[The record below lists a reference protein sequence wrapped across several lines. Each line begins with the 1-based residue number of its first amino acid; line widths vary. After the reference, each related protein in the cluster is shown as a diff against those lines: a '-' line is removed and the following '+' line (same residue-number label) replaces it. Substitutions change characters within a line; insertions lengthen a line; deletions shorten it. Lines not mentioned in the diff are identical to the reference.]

1 MFLSGML
8 RFFLF
13 VSICFVINSNQA
25 FSQKIIH
32 SNNFKDDYL
41 AGILFIKI
49 KVENRNQAQADF
61 YYNSLF
67 NKIIQSYNCLS
78 VKRAFPKIKPPE
90 KSKNERGE
98 KLADLSLIY
107 KLTFPENTDILFVKE
122 LLLKSKTCEYVV
134 PQFVPKLCFVPNDD
148 SIANQYALFKINAF
162 AGWDIHK
169 GDTNMVIGVTDT
181 GIDPFHPDIIGNI
194 KYNYADPI
202 NGIDDD
208 NDGFIDNYRG
218 WDTGADDNDPTADN
232 NFHGQHVSGLSSAT
246 PNNSEG
252 IAGSGYFCKL
262 LPIKIANQ
270 NGSLVGAYDG
280 LIYAAEH
287 GCKVINC
294 SWGGFEFSEL
304 NQDLIRYAAINKDCI
319 VFCGAGNNNDERLF
333 YPASYEYAVSVGA
346 TNEQDF
352 KADFSTYGYLLDLFA
367 PGDLV
372 LSTWANGEYLR
383 TGGTSMAAPVAAGCA
398 GILRSAFPTWS
409 SQQITEQLKVTC
421 DIIDQIPQNLAY
433 AGKMGK
439 GRVNLFRALTET
451 GRPSVIFTDKRLTD
465 NATQLF
471 LPGSLVQLNGLLIN
485 YLSQANNVSVTVSS
499 LTSAFEVITP
509 GFSFTNFGT
518 LDTLPVIGSVILLR
532 VNENATFNEQGI
544 IKVSINADGQIND
557 EYIFAKVNANFIN
570 INTTAIKTS
579 IGNNSQIGLYGDG
592 FLKGNG
598 YQFNNHSDLLYEG
611 GLMIGAET
619 YRVADNL
626 RGEIT
631 GQVDEDFYTDNPLE
645 LKNNNG
651 ALKEWDGQFYS
662 SNEINVVVNQRLI
675 LDTSGEK
682 KNFFILEYKITNYSL
697 ETYFGMFGGI
707 FTDWDLINPGENES
721 GTISSQK
728 IGYVKSGDSLFC
740 AVKVLNEGQALYNV
754 MRNGGATIEGVF
766 IADGISSFE
775 KYLALSTNNQLVAEP
790 IGDIVNVV
798 STGPFNLNP
807 GENKTISFAIM
818 SAKDIN
824 ELGQIG
830 ALAQQ
835 FYNETVVPLSL
846 HFDNNEIGIF
856 PNPANENISISVN
869 NSISSYNLQIVD
881 LTGKVLKSFSGLNR
895 SINLN
900 TSDLNAGLYIAKF
913 QSKEFNKAYTISIQH

>member
-1 MFLSGML
+1 MRIYFILFLSL
-8 RFFLF
+8 FFHFLQK
-13 VSICFVINSNQA
+13 SA
-25 FSQKIIH
+25 AQKIVSS
-32 SNNFKDDYL
+32 SNFSDDYVD
-41 AGILFIKI
+41 AVLFIKL
-49 KVENRNQAQADF
+49 KPELKSATFQNQIS
-61 YYNSLF
+61 NSAF
-67 NKIIQSYNCLS
+67 NKAVAEFNILTIQKAYPS
-78 VKRAFPKIKPPE
+78 VKSPE

-107 KLTFPENTDILFVKE
+107 KLTFPENTDILKVKE
-122 LLLKSKTCEYVV
+122 RLIKSKTCEYVV
-134 PQFVPKLCFVPNDD
+134 PQFIPRLCFVPNDD
-148 SIANQYALFKINAF
+148 SISQQYALFKINAF

-208 NDGFIDNYRG
+208 NDGFTDNYRG
-218 WDTGADDNDPTADN
+218 WDTGSNDNDPTADN

-246 PNNSEG
+246 ANNSEG
-252 IAGSGYFCKL
+252 VAGSGYFCKL

-319 VFCGAGNNNDERLF
+319 IFCGAGNNNDERLF

-367 PGDLV
+367 PGDFV
-372 LSTWANGEYLR
+372 LSTWADGGYLR

-421 DIIDQIPQNLAY
+421 DNIDQIPQNANY

-439 GRVNLFRALTET
+439 GRVNLYRALTET
-451 GRPSVIFTDKRLTD
+451 GRPSVLFNDKRLSD
-465 NATQLF
+465 NGTQLF

-485 YLSQANNVSVTVSS
+485 YLSPASTVSITVSS
-499 LTSAFEVITP
+499 LTPAFEVISP
-509 GFSFTNFGT
+509 GFTFSNLGT
-518 LDTLPVIGSVILLR
+518 LDTLPVIGSIILLR
-532 VNENATFNEQGI
+532 VNENAAFNEQGI
-544 IKVSINADGQIND
+544 IKISINADGLINE
-557 EYIFAKVNANFIN
+557 EYIYAKVNANFIN
-570 INTTAIKTS
+570 LNTTAIKTS
-579 IGNNSQIGLYGDG
+579 IGNNSLLALTGDG

-598 YQFNNHSDLLYEG
+598 YQFNNKSDLLYEG
-611 GLMIGAET
+611 GLIIGAET
-619 YRVADNL
+619 FRVADNI
-626 RGEIT
+626 RGEN
-631 GQVDEDFYTDNPLE
+631 QVDEDFFTESPLK
-645 LKNNNG
+645 LKSNIG
-651 ALKEWDGQFYS
+651 SLTEWEGQFYS
-662 SNEINVVVNQRLI
+662 ANELNVIVKQRLI
-675 LDTSGEK
+675 SDTSGEK
-682 KNFFILEYKITNYSL
+682 KKFFVLEYDVTNYSQ

-707 FTDWDLINPGENES
+707 FTDWDLINPAENES
-721 GTISSQK
+721 AAITSQK

-740 AVKVLNEGQALYNV
+740 GVKVLNDDPALYNV
-754 MRNGGATIEGVF
+754 MKNGGSTIEGVY
-766 IADGISSFE
+766 INDGISSFE
-775 KYLALSTNNQLVAEP
+775 KYLALSTNNQLSIEP

-807 GENKTISFAIM
+807 GEHKIIAFAIF
-818 SAKDIN
+818 STTNFN
-824 ELGQIG
+824 EVAQIG
-830 ALAQQ
+830 ANAQQ
-835 FYNETVVPLSL
+835 FYNEIAVPL
-846 HFDNNEIGIF
+846 NIPKQNIEIGIF
-856 PNPANENISISVN
+856 PNPTNESFTVSGNDSFN
-869 NSISSYNLQIVD
+869 NFNLQLLD
-881 LTGKVLKSFSGLNR
+881 LTGKELRNYAGVKNHIIIQTFELNSGLYF
-895 SINLN
+895 L
-900 TSDLNAGLYIAKF
+900 KV
-913 QSKEFNKAYTISIQH
+913 QSKEINKTYTISIQH

>member
-1 MFLSGML
+1 MKVLITIILSC
-8 RFFLF
+8 FFLL
-13 VSICFVINSNQA
+13 SKDSCA
-25 FSQKIIH
+25 QKIVT
-32 SNNFKDDYL
+32 SKEFKDDYV
-41 AGILFIKI
+41 GGVLFVKL
-49 KVENRNQAQADF
+49 KSELRNTASITNI
-61 YYNSLF
+61 NSTIF
-67 NKIIQSYNCLS
+67 NNAISSFNLISIQ
-78 VKRAFPKIKPPE
+78 KAFPNIKPPE
-90 KSKNERGE
+90 KSKNVRGE
-98 KLADLSLIY
+98 KLADLSLIF
-107 KLTFPENTDILFVKE
+107 KLTFPENTDMLAVKE
-122 LLLKSKTCEYVV
+122 QLLKSKTCEYVV
-134 PQFVPKLCFVPNDD
+134 PQFVPRLCYVPNDD
-148 SIANQYALFKINAF
+148 SISKQYALFKINAF
-162 AGWDIHK
+162 AGWDVSK

-294 SWGGFEFSEL
+294 SWGGFEYSEL
-304 NQDLIRYAAINKDCI
+304 NEDLIRYAAINKDCI
-319 VFCGAGNNNDERLF
+319 IFCGAGNNNDERLF

-421 DIIDQIPQNLAY
+421 DLIDQIPQNAEY

-451 GRPSVIFTDKRLTD
+451 GKPSVIFNDKRLTD
-465 NATQLF
+465 NGSQLF
-471 LPGSLVQLNGLLIN
+471 LPGSLVQLNGLMIN
-485 YLSQANNVSVTVSS
+485 YLSFANNVTVSVSS
-499 LTSAFEVITP
+499 LTPAFEVITP
-509 GFSFTNFGT
+509 GFNFSNFGT
-518 LDTLPVIGSVILLR
+518 LDTLPVVGSAILLR

-544 IKVSINADGQIND
+544 IKISINADGQIND

-619 YRVADNL
+619 YRVADNI
-626 RGEIT
+626 RGEVR
-631 GQVDEDFYTDNPLE
+631 GEVDEDFFTDIPLR
-645 LKNNNG
+645 LKNSIVSVS
-651 ALKEWDGQFYS
+651 EYDGQFYS
-662 SNEINVVVNQRLI
+662 SKEISVVVKQRLI
-675 LDTSGEK
+675 SDSAGEK
-682 KNFFILEYKITNYSL
+682 KNFFVLEYDISNYSN
-697 ETYFGMFGGI
+697 ETYFGMFAGI
-707 FTDWDLINPGENES
+707 FTDWDLINPSENES
-721 GTISSQK
+721 GVITSQK
-728 IGYVKSGDSLFC
+728 IGYVNSGDSLFC
-740 AVKVLNEGQALYNV
+740 AVKVLNDGPALFNV

-766 IADGISSFE
+766 INDGISSFE
-775 KYLALSTNNQLVAEP
+775 KYLALSTNNQLVTEP
-790 IGDIVNVV
+790 VGDIVNVV

-807 GENKTISFAIM
+807 GEHKVLSFAVI
-818 SAKDIN
+818 SATNFN
-824 ELGQIG
+824 ELGQLG
-830 ALAQQ
+830 ASAQQ
-835 FYNETVVPLSL
+835 FYNQTVIPLSL
-846 HFDNNEIGIF
+846 PIEDLQIGIF
-856 PNPANENISISVN
+856 PNPANELVNISAD
-869 NSISSYNLQIVD
+869 NSFGEYNVTMLD
-881 LTGKVLKSFSGLNR
+881 LMGKVVKSFSGQNKLLK
-895 SINLN
+895 IPTL
-900 TSDLNAGLYIAKF
+900 DLKSGLYIVKIE
-913 QSKEFNKAYTISIQH
+913 SKEHNKAYTISIQH

>member
-1 MFLSGML
+1 MRIYFILFLSL
-8 RFFLF
+8 FFHFLQK
-13 VSICFVINSNQA
+13 SA
-25 FSQKIIH
+25 AQKIVSS
-32 SNNFKDDYL
+32 SNFSDDYVD
-41 AGILFIKI
+41 AVLFIKL
-49 KVENRNQAQADF
+49 KPELKSATFQNQISNPA
-61 YYNSLF
+61 F
-67 NKIIQSYNCLS
+67 NKAVAEFNILTIQKAYPS
-78 VKRAFPKIKPPE
+78 VKSPE

-107 KLTFPENTDILFVKE
+107 KLTFPENTDILKVKE
-122 LLLKSKTCEYVV
+122 RLIKSKTCEYVV
-134 PQFVPKLCFVPNDD
+134 PQFVPRLCFVPNDD
-148 SIANQYALFKINAF
+148 SISQQYALFKINAF

-208 NDGFIDNYRG
+208 NDGFTDNYRG
-218 WDTGADDNDPTADN
+218 WDTGSNDNDPTADN

-246 PNNSEG
+246 ANNSEG
-252 IAGSGYFCKL
+252 VAGSGYFCKL

-319 VFCGAGNNNDERLF
+319 IFCGAGNNNDERLF

-367 PGDLV
+367 PGDFV
-372 LSTWANGEYLR
+372 LSTWADGGYLR

-421 DIIDQIPQNLAY
+421 DNIDQIPQNANY

-439 GRVNLFRALTET
+439 GRINLYRALTET
-451 GRPSVIFTDKRLTD
+451 GRPSVLFNDKRLSD
-465 NATQLF
+465 NGTQLF

-485 YLSQANNVSVTVSS
+485 YLSPASTVSITVSS
-499 LTSAFEVITP
+499 LTPTFDVITP
-509 GFSFTNFGT
+509 GFTFSNFGT

-532 VNENATFNEQGI
+532 VNENAGFNEQGI
-544 IKVSINADGQIND
+544 IKISINADGLINE
-557 EYIFAKVNANFIN
+557 EYIYAKVNANFIN
-570 INTTAIKTS
+570 LNTTAIKTS
-579 IGNNSQIGLYGDG
+579 IGNNSLLALTGDG

-598 YQFNNHSDLLYEG
+598 YQFNNKSDLLYEG

-619 YRVADNL
+619 FRVADNI
-626 RGEIT
+626 RGEN
-631 GQVDEDFYTDNPLE
+631 QVDEDFFTESPLK
-645 LKNNNG
+645 LKNNIG
-651 ALKEWDGQFYS
+651 SLTEWEGQFYS
-662 SNEINVVVNQRLI
+662 ANELNVIVKQRL
-675 LDTSGEK
+675 LSDTSGEK
-682 KNFFILEYKITNYSL
+682 KKFFVLEFDVTNYSQ

-707 FTDWDLINPGENES
+707 FTDWDLINFAENES
-721 GTISSQK
+721 AAITSQK

-740 AVKVLNEGQALYNV
+740 GVKVLNDDPALYNV
-754 MRNGGATIEGVF
+754 MRNGGSTIEGVF
-766 IADGISSFE
+766 INDGISSFE
-775 KYLALSTNNQLVAEP
+775 KYLALSTNNQLSIEP

-807 GENKTISFAIM
+807 AEHKIIAFAIF
-818 SAKDIN
+818 STTDFN
-824 ELGQIG
+824 EIAQIG
-830 ALAQQ
+830 TSAQQ
-835 FYNETVVPLSL
+835 FYNEIAVPL
-846 HFDNNEIGIF
+846 NIPQQNTEIGIF
-856 PNPANENISISVN
+856 PNPANESFTVSGN
-869 NSISSYNLQIVD
+869 NSFNNFNLQLLD
-881 LTGKVLKSFSGLNR
+881 LTGKELRNYARVKNHIIIPTFELNSGLYF
-895 SINLN
+895 L
-900 TSDLNAGLYIAKF
+900 KV
-913 QSKEFNKAYTISIQH
+913 QSKEINKTYTISIQH

>member
-1 MFLSGML
+1 MFLSNMF
-8 RFFLF
+8 RFIILIL
-13 VSICFVINSNQA
+13 VCSTLNSNCA
-25 FSQKIIH
+25 FSQKLIL
-32 SNNFKDDYL
+32 SDKYKDAYL
-41 AGILFIKI
+41 DGILFL
-49 KVENRNQAQADF
+49 KVKAENRNQAQPSF
-61 YYNSLF
+61 INNPSF
-67 NKIIQSYNCLS
+67 NKIVQQFNCLS
-78 VKRAFPKIKPPE
+78 VKKAFPDIKPPE

-98 KLADLSLIY
+98 KLADLSLIF
-107 KLTFPENTDILFVKE
+107 KLTFPENTDILAIKE
-122 LLLKSKTCEYVV
+122 QLLKSKTCEYVV
-134 PQFVPKLCFVPNDD
+134 PQFVPRLCYVPNDD
-148 SIANQYALFKINAF
+148 SISKQYALFKINAF
-162 AGWDIHK
+162 AGWDVSK

-294 SWGGFEFSEL
+294 SWGGFEYSEL
-304 NQDLIRYAAINKDCI
+304 NEDLIRYAAINKDCI
-319 VFCGAGNNNDERLF
+319 IFCGAGNNNDERLF

-421 DIIDQIPQNLAY
+421 DLIDQIPQNAEY

-451 GRPSVIFTDKRLTD
+451 GRPSVIFNDKRLTD
-465 NATQLF
+465 NGSQLF
-471 LPGSLVQLNGLLIN
+471 LPGSLVQLNGLMIN
-485 YLSQANNVSVTVSS
+485 YLSFANNVTVSVSS
-499 LTSAFEVITP
+499 LTPAFEVITP
-509 GFSFTNFGT
+509 GFNFSNFGT
-518 LDTLPVIGSVILLR
+518 LDTLPVVGSAILLR

-544 IKVSINADGQIND
+544 IKISINADGQIND

-619 YRVADNL
+619 YRVADNI
-626 RGEIT
+626 RGEVR
-631 GQVDEDFYTDNPLE
+631 GEVDEDFFTDIPLR
-645 LKNNNG
+645 LKNSIVSVS
-651 ALKEWDGQFYS
+651 EYDGQFYS
-662 SNEINVVVNQRLI
+662 SKEISVVVKQRLI
-675 LDTSGEK
+675 SDSAGEK
-682 KNFFILEYKITNYSL
+682 KNFFVLEYDISNYSN
-697 ETYFGMFGGI
+697 ETYFGMFAGI
-707 FTDWDLINPGENES
+707 FTDWDLINPSENES
-721 GTISSQK
+721 GVITSQK
-728 IGYVKSGDSLFC
+728 IGYVNSGDSLFC
-740 AVKVLNEGQALYNV
+740 AVKVLNDGPALFNV

-766 IADGISSFE
+766 INDGISSFE
-775 KYLALSTNNQLVAEP
+775 KYLALSTNNQLVTEP
-790 IGDIVNVV
+790 VGDIVNVV

-807 GENKTISFAIM
+807 GEHKVLSFAVI
-818 SAKDIN
+818 SATNFN
-824 ELGQIG
+824 ELGQLG
-830 ALAQQ
+830 ASAQQ
-835 FYNETVVPLSL
+835 FYNQTVIPLSL
-846 HFDNNEIGIF
+846 PIEDLQIGIF
-856 PNPANENISISVN
+856 PNPANELVNISAD
-869 NSISSYNLQIVD
+869 NSFGEYNVTMLD
-881 LTGKVLKSFSGLNR
+881 LMGKVVKSFSGQNKLLK
-895 SINLN
+895 IPTL
-900 TSDLNAGLYIAKF
+900 DLKSGLYIVKIE
-913 QSKEFNKAYTISIQH
+913 SKEHNKAYTISIQH

>member
-1 MFLSGML
+1 MRIYFILFLSL
-8 RFFLF
+8 FFHFLQK
-13 VSICFVINSNQA
+13 SA
-25 FSQKIIH
+25 AQKIVSS
-32 SNNFKDDYL
+32 SNFSDDYVD
-41 AGILFIKI
+41 AVLFIKL
-49 KVENRNQAQADF
+49 KPELKSATFQNQIS
-61 YYNSLF
+61 NSAF
-67 NKIIQSYNCLS
+67 NKAVAEFNILTIQKAYPS
-78 VKRAFPKIKPPE
+78 VKSPE

-107 KLTFPENTDILFVKE
+107 KLTFPENTDILKVKE
-122 LLLKSKTCEYVV
+122 RLIKSKTCEYVV
-134 PQFVPKLCFVPNDD
+134 PQFIPRLCFVPNDD
-148 SIANQYALFKINAF
+148 SISQQYALFKINAF

-208 NDGFIDNYRG
+208 NDGFTDNYRG
-218 WDTGADDNDPTADN
+218 WDTGSNDNDPTADN

-246 PNNSEG
+246 ANNSEG
-252 IAGSGYFCKL
+252 VAGSGYFCKL

-319 VFCGAGNNNDERLF
+319 IFCGAGNNNDERLF

-367 PGDLV
+367 PGDFV
-372 LSTWANGEYLR
+372 LSTWADGGYLR

-421 DIIDQIPQNLAY
+421 DNIDQIPQNANY

-439 GRVNLFRALTET
+439 GRVNLYRALTET
-451 GRPSVIFTDKRLTD
+451 GRPSVLFNDKRLSD
-465 NATQLF
+465 NGTQLF

-485 YLSQANNVSVTVSS
+485 YLSPASTVSITVSS
-499 LTSAFEVITP
+499 LTPAFEVISP
-509 GFSFTNFGT
+509 GFTFSNLGT
-518 LDTLPVIGSVILLR
+518 LDTLPVIGSIILLR
-532 VNENATFNEQGI
+532 VNENAAFNEQGI
-544 IKVSINADGQIND
+544 IKISINADGLINE

-570 INTTAIKTS
+570 LNTTAIKTS
-579 IGNNSQIGLYGDG
+579 IGNNSLLALTGDG

-598 YQFNNHSDLLYEG
+598 YQFNNKSDLLYEG
-611 GLMIGAET
+611 GLIIGAET
-619 YRVADNL
+619 FRVADNI
-626 RGEIT
+626 RGEN
-631 GQVDEDFYTDNPLE
+631 QVDEDFFTESPLK
-645 LKNNNG
+645 LKNNIG
-651 ALKEWDGQFYS
+651 SLTEWEGQFYS
-662 SNEINVVVNQRLI
+662 ANELNVIVKQRLI
-675 LDTSGEK
+675 SDTSGEK
-682 KNFFILEYKITNYSL
+682 KKFFVLEYDVTNYSQ

-707 FTDWDLINPGENES
+707 FTDWDLINPAENES
-721 GTISSQK
+721 AAITSQK

-740 AVKVLNEGQALYNV
+740 GVKVLNDDPALYNV
-754 MRNGGATIEGVF
+754 MKNGGSTIEGVY
-766 IADGISSFE
+766 INDGISSFE
-775 KYLALSTNNQLVAEP
+775 KYLALSTNNQLSIEP

-807 GENKTISFAIM
+807 GEHKIIAFAIF
-818 SAKDIN
+818 STTNFN
-824 ELGQIG
+824 EVAQIG
-830 ALAQQ
+830 ANAQQ
-835 FYNETVVPLSL
+835 FYNEIAVPL
-846 HFDNNEIGIF
+846 NIPKQNIEIGIF
-856 PNPANENISISVN
+856 PNPTNESFTVSGNDSFN
-869 NSISSYNLQIVD
+869 NFNLQLLD
-881 LTGKVLKSFSGLNR
+881 LTGKELRNYAGVKNHIIISTFELNSGLYF
-895 SINLN
+895 L
-900 TSDLNAGLYIAKF
+900 KV
-913 QSKEFNKAYTISIQH
+913 QSKEINKTYTISIQH

>member
-1 MFLSGML
+1 MRINFILVLLSL
-8 RFFLF
+8 CCFSSKLAAQKV
-13 VSICFVINSNQA
+13 VS
-25 FSQKIIH
+25 
-32 SNNFKDDYL
+32 SNNFKDDYIDAVL
-41 AGILFIKI
+41 YVKLNEDLRSEAFL
-49 KVENRNQAQADF
+49 NQIN
-61 YYNSLF
+61 NSLF
-67 NKIIQSYNCLS
+67 DNVVASFNLTAIQ
-78 VKRAFPKIKPPE
+78 RAFPKAKKPE

-107 KLTFPENTDILFVKE
+107 KLTFPENTDILVVKE
-122 LLLKSKTCEYVV
+122 QLLKSKTCKYVV
-134 PQFVPKLCFVPNDD
+134 PQFVPRLCYVPNDD
-148 SIANQYALFKINAF
+148 SISKQYALFKINAF

-202 NGIDDD
+202 NGVDDD
-208 NDGFIDNYRG
+208 NDGFIDNHRG
-218 WDTGADDNDPTADN
+218 WDTGADDNDPTVDN
-232 NFHGQHVSGLSSAT
+232 DFHGQHVSGLSSAT
-246 PNNSEG
+246 PNNNEG

-319 VFCGAGNNNDERLF
+319 IFCGAGNNNDERLF

-421 DIIDQIPQNLAY
+421 DVIDQIPQNAEY
-433 AGKMGK
+433 SGKMGK

-451 GRPSVIFTDKRLTD
+451 GRPSVIFNDKRLTD
-465 NATQLF
+465 NGSQLF
-471 LPGSLVQLNGLLIN
+471 LPGALVQLNGIMIN
-485 YLSQANNVSVTVSS
+485 YLSPASNVAVTISS
-499 LTSAFEVITP
+499 LTPAFEVITP
-509 GFSFTNFGT
+509 GFNFSNFGT

-532 VNENATFNEQGI
+532 VNQNVNFNEQGI
-544 IKVSINADGQIND
+544 IKISINADGQIND
-557 EYIFAKVNANFIN
+557 EYIYAKVNANFIN

-598 YQFNNHSDLLYEG
+598 YQFNSHSDLLYEG

-619 YRVADNL
+619 YRVADNI
-626 RGEIT
+626 RGEVK
-631 GQVDEDFYTDNPLE
+631 GEVDEDFFTDIPLR
-645 LKNNNG
+645 LKNSIVSVS
-651 ALKEWDGQFYS
+651 EYDGQFYS
-662 SNEINVVVNQRLI
+662 SKEISVVVKQRLI
-675 LDTSGEK
+675 TDSAGEK
-682 KNFFILEYKITNYSL
+682 KNFFVLEYDISNYSS
-697 ETYFGMFGGI
+697 ETYFGMFAGI
-707 FTDWDLINPGENES
+707 FTDWDLINPSENES
-721 GTISSQK
+721 GVISSQK
-728 IGYVKSGDSLFC
+728 IGYVNSGDSLFC
-740 AVKVLNEGQALYNV
+740 AVKVLNDGPALFNV

-766 IADGISSFE
+766 INDGISSFE
-775 KYLALSTNNQLVAEP
+775 KYLALSTNNQLVTEP
-790 IGDIVNVV
+790 VGDIVNVV

-807 GENKTISFAIM
+807 GEHKVLSFAVI
-818 SAKDIN
+818 SATNFI
-824 ELGQIG
+824 ELGQLG
-830 ALAQQ
+830 ASAQQ
-835 FYNETVVPLSL
+835 FYNQTVIPLSL
-846 HFDNNEIGIF
+846 PIEDLQIGIF
-856 PNPANENISISVN
+856 PNPANEMVNISVN
-869 NSISSYNLQIVD
+869 NSFGNYQVTMLD
-881 LTGKVLKSFSGLNR
+881 FTGKVVKAFSGQNKLMKIPTLDLKS
-895 SINLN
+895 
-900 TSDLNAGLYIAKF
+900 GLYVVKID
-913 QSKEFNKAYTISIQH
+913 SKEHNKAYTISIQH